1 LPRGG
6 PLRLGSD
13 PPATPTPTAWVLYDM
28 AATNDRGEMT
38 GMSLSSNG
46 TWPPGFDAQPDRC
59 H

>member
-1 LPRGG
+1 
-6 PLRLGSD
+6 
-13 PPATPTPTAWVLYDM
+13 VLYDM

-38 GMSLSSNG
+38 AMSLSSNG